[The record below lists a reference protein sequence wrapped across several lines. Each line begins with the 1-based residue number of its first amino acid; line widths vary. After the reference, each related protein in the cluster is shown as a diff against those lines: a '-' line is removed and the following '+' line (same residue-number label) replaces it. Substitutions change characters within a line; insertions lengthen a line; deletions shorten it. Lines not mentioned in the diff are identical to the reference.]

1 MIVDVKRINQLLY
14 FGWKHASLIAQ
25 RETKNIIF
33 RLRVFGDILACFHHY
48 KMWSNQY
55 LKESFYKL
63 SKEERET
70 IGNQYRQTGILRDEW
85 YQDFVENR
93 KFLARY
99 TSRKFELPQNRE
111 KRNLAYQKRYNM
123 GKGCFIEYNVE
134 LSRQHYLPGT
144 IKIGNNVL
152 LAKNVFIDYSG
163 EVIIED
169 GVKLANGVIIESHH
183 RDLEAYRKGQDV
195 NIPTTIHIAEDAY
208 IGSRAIIMSSC
219 HYIGK
224 NARVGAGA
232 VVTKDVPDNAVVVGV
247 PAKVIRYLE

>member
-1 MIVDVKRINQLLY
+1 MNLKRIRQVCSY
-14 FGWKHASLIAQ
+14 GWKHASLIAQ
-25 RETKNIIF
+25 RETENNVF
-33 RLRVFGDILACFHHY
+33 RMKIFGDILYCFYKY

-70 IGNQYRQTGILRDEW
+70 IGNRYRQSGLLRDEW
-85 YQDFVENR
+85 YRDFVENR

-99 TSRKFELPQNRE
+99 TSRKFELPSKRE
-111 KRNLAYQKRYNM
+111 KRNQAYSERYNM
-123 GKGCFIEYNVE
+123 GKGCMIEYNVE

-163 EVIIED
+163 DVTVGDNVRIT
-169 GVKLANGVIIESHH
+169 NGVIIETHSHPWH
-183 RDLEAYRKGQDV
+183 HDYRITRDIIEKGHLQIEGGV
-195 NIPTTIHIAEDAY
+195 I